1 MKTILIIEQ
10 DRYRRNTLTRKLVD
24 HGFLVFDVSDQFEAI
39 DIVLSLAQ
47 TSPIDYILA
56 GPSQI
61 PYPTLVKF
69 CEMKFEKVPK
79 ILYQLEV
86 LEKETH
92 ESAS

>member
-1 MKTILIIEQ
+1 M
-10 DRYRRNTLTRKLVD
+10 D

-56 GPSQI
+56 GSHQSPI
-61 PYPTLVKF
+61 RMLIKF
-69 CEMKFEKVPK
+69 CEMKFEKEPK
-79 ILYQLEV
+79 ILNQFEV